1 MRHAAAFSTTRD
13 VSLPGPYRGTRRTGC
28 HSAVLCGSSNE
39 RGAVQR
45 RTTLDYEDLSRGI
58 LTLRISSTQLS
69 DSGKY
74 RCSVPRQSASFITL
88 QVKNQQD
95 MNRKDEFSTV
105 RPQLENVTLP
115 NNPDAERKDVSG
127 VVIGVCEGL
136 IVLSVF
142 ALLVKREHIKK
153 CWRPGRETQPDVEKE
168 NDLQLKP
175 LTSSGMKGV
184 KSEGTNQSL
193 AS

>member
-1 MRHAAAFSTTRD
+1 MNVKNRTVEWKRMDINAIVHVYRHRKDDGALQ
-13 VSLPGPYRGTRRTGC
+13 VEQYRG
-28 HSAVLCGSSNE
+28 
-39 RGAVQR
+39 

-88 QVKNQQD
+88 QVKNPQD

-115 NNPDAERKDVSG
+115 NNPDAERKDVGG
-127 VVIGVCEGL
+127 VVVGVCEGL

-184 KSEGTNQSL
+184 KSEGTNQSS